1 MEGRRKLSDSL
12 REDLLTV
19 RIEHRVGTVSLDVRF
34 TVTEPWTVLF
44 GPSGSGKTTVLRTI
58 AGFVRPDAG
67 LVVRGKRVLL
77 DSDAHVYIPAHQRP
91 IRSAGQ
97 AARLFPHATVRRNV
111 MYGNGW
117 RSKPAEAMGVADEV
131 MRLFGLKK
139 LADRMP
145 RALSGGEKQRTSVAR
160 AVVAA
165 ITFEGPGTAL
175 LLLDEPF
182 SGLDN
187 AMRDDL
193 LVELRDYLHQWKTP
207 VLSVTHDIGEAF
219 QLGAEIIKIAD
230 GFVVQQGPSA
240 TVLAAD
246 RERLLEQLNASK
258 KNPA

>member
-19 RIEHRVGTVSLDVRF
+19 RIEHQVGTVSLDVRF
-34 TVTEPWTVLF
+34 TLTEPWTVLF

-58 AGFVRPDAG
+58 AGFVRPDGG
-67 LVVRGKRVLL
+67 LIVRGKRVLL
-77 DSDAHVYIPAHQRP
+77 DSAAHVCTPAHQRP

-97 AARLFPHATVRRNV
+97 AARLFPHATVRKNV

-117 RSKPAEAMGVADEV
+117 RSKPAEATGVADEV
-131 MRLFGLKK
+131 MRLFGLAK

-187 AMRDDL
+187 STRDDL

-230 GFVVQQGPSA
+230 GCVVQQGPPA
-240 TVLAAD
+240 IVLAAD

>member
-1 MEGRRKLSDSL
+1 MLSGSP
-12 REDLLTV
+12 RDLLAV
-19 RIEHRVGTVSLDVRF
+19 RIEHRVGTISLDVSF
-34 TVTEPWTVLF
+34 ALTEPWTVLF

-58 AGFVRPDAG
+58 AGFVRPDGG
-67 LVVRGKRVLL
+67 LIIQGETKLL
-77 DSDAHVYIPAHQRP
+77 DTAAHVFVPPHLRP
-91 IRSAGQ
+91 IRTAGQ
-97 AARLFPHATVRRNV
+97 AARLFPHATVRQNC

-117 RSKPAEAMGVADEV
+117 RSKPAEAMAIVEEV
-131 MRLFGLKK
+131 MRLFGLTK

-145 RALSGGEKQRTSVAR
+145 RALSGGEKQRASVAR
-160 AVVAA
+160 AVISA

-193 LVELRDYLHQWKTP
+193 LVELREYLRRWKTP

-219 QLGAEIIKIAD
+219 QLGADVIKIAD
-230 GFVVQQGPSA
+230 GRVALQGPAA
-240 TVLAAD
+240 TVLAGD
-246 RERLLEQLNASK
+246 RERLLEQLNAAK